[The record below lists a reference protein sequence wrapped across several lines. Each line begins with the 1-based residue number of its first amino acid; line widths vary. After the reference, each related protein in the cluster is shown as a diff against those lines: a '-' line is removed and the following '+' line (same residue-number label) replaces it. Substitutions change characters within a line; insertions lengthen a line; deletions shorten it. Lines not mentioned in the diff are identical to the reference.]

1 MITRKEYNDYETSSP
16 SQYYRK
22 CRENSVENK
31 YYTDVRR

>member
-22 CRENSVENK
+22 CIENSVENK
-31 YYTDVRR
+31 HTDVRR